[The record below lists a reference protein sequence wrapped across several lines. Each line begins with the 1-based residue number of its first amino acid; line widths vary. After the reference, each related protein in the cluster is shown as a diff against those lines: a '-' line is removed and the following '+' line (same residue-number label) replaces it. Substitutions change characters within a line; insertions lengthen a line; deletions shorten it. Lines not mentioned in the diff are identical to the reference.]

1 MNVLC
6 GKVKRTS
13 GTLEVAGKEAEV
25 HQFRSLIG
33 YVPQEDVMLRELT
46 VREVL
51 LHSARVR
58 LPDAWT
64 SKQISEYVDNLL
76 IALNLSHVQHSPIGD
91 EVTRGVSGGTSL

>member
-13 GTLEVAGKEAEV
+13 GKLWVSGKEAEI
-25 HQFRSLIG
+25 HEFKKMIG
-33 YVPQEDVMLRELT
+33 YVPQEDIMLRELT

-58 LPDAWT
+58 LPASWSST
-64 SKQISEYVDNLL
+64 QIDKYVNDLL
-76 IALNLSHVQHSPIGD
+76 NALKYPKLSLV
-91 EVTRGVSGGTSL
+91 